1 MDLDFSLH
9 FEKLHIL
16 WWKIVLPHVASRH
29 KVHANS
35 IKDYIDAERLSD
47 ADVWVVRGFLAYV
60 SVIVFT
66 LIISFHIGLVAIV
79 GSKLTF
85 YL

>member
-1 MDLDFSLH
+1 MARSTEGIVIYAQGLLD
-9 FEKLHIL
+9 
-16 WWKIVLPHVASRH
+16 V
-29 KVHANS
+29 
-35 IKDYIDAERLSD
+35 
-47 ADVWVVRGFLAYV
+47 DVWVVWGFLAYI

-85 YL
+85 YLQR

>member
-1 MDLDFSLH
+1 
-9 FEKLHIL
+9 
-16 WWKIVLPHVASRH
+16 
-29 KVHANS
+29 
-35 IKDYIDAERLSD
+35 LSD
-47 ADVWVVRGFLAYV
+47 ADVWVVWGFLAYV

>member
-1 MDLDFSLH
+1 METARST
-9 FEKLHIL
+9 EGTAI
-16 WWKIVLPHVASRH
+16 
-29 KVHANS
+29 
-35 IKDYIDAERLSD
+35 YAERLSD
-47 ADVWVVRGFLAYV
+47 ADVWVVRGFLAYI

>member
-1 MDLDFSLH
+1 METARSTGG
-9 FEKLHIL
+9 IA
-16 WWKIVLPHVASRH
+16 I
-29 KVHANS
+29 
-35 IKDYIDAERLSD
+35 YAERLSD

-60 SVIVFT
+60 FVIVFT
-66 LIISFHIGLVAIV
+66 LIISFHIGLVTIV

>member
-1 MDLDFSLH
+1 METARST
-9 FEKLHIL
+9 KGTAI
-16 WWKIVLPHVASRH
+16 
-29 KVHANS
+29 
-35 IKDYIDAERLSD
+35 YAERLSD

-66 LIISFHIGLVAIV
+66 LIISFYIGLVAIV